1 MDDFPGLPLAVL
13 SRGRPQPASLLP
25 GTATPHGPQNL
36 VRRGSHCLERLI
48 VSHNLER
55 NASHGTR
62 SEKSGRHPH
71 GYRPIKGKGLGLT
84 ILWGFPPVQVPNL
97 ALPRHVLIRRR
108 RLPASTHTIPQSR
121 KKRKPCSSNT
131 VRGKWRPQ
139 RYKSCRK
146 GVALTPGARS
156 YALPR
161 PTFLRGSDMKDG
173 SSAKTMGGRERS
185 ADV

>member
-25 GTATPHGPQNL
+25 GTATPHGPQIL

-121 KKRKPCSSNT
+121 KKRKPYDRLRENW
-131 VRGKWRPQ
+131 G
-139 RYKSCRK
+139 RK
-146 GVALTPGARS
+146 DAPHFPA
-156 YALPR
+156 
-161 PTFLRGSDMKDG
+161 GSDMKDG

-185 ADV
+185 AGV